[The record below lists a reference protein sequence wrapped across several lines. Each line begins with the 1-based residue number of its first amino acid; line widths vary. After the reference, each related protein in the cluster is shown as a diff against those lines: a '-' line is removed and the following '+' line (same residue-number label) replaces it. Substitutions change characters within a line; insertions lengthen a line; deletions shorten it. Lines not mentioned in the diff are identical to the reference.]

1 MSPRRLVMREAFVE
15 LKFRTFEQ
23 FYAIRAGAEYASL
36 TLRKLL
42 TKIYDKLLL
51 MLTLYWN

>member
-15 LKFRTFEQ
+15 LKFRTLEQ